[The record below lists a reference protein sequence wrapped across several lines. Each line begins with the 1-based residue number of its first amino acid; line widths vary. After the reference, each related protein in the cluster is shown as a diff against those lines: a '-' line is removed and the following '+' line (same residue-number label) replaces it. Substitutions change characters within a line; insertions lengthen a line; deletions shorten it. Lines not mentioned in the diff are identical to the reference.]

1 MSAFSI
7 LIALVMDFALGDP
20 AWKWHPVRA
29 FGRVIPS
36 VEEYCRT
43 FPVSP
48 RTQGV
53 MFLAINM
60 SVCLVPVLA
69 LSFAASFMGPLRHVV
84 WGAAIYFALGGT
96 CLAREIEDLRAVM
109 SREGPEAGRRK
120 LRLLVSRDVDGM
132 NETAVVSSAIE
143 TLSENFCDSAVAA
156 LLYAALG
163 GPVLAWA
170 HRASNTLDAMVGYK
184 TERYAEFGRASAK
197 LDDAFNFVP
206 SRVAAFLTACAS
218 GSAEKALAVRH
229 ACLRWGRVLASP
241 NAGYPIAAFAG
252 ALGVTL
258 CGPASYFGVFRE
270 KPYIG
275 DGPRPTILDMAGAL
289 SLYWNS
295 LALASALSL
304 VLARLIH
311 G

>member
-1 MSAFSI
+1 MFSI
-7 LIALVMDFALGDP
+7 IIALVMDFVLGDP
-20 AWKWHPVRA
+20 QWEWHPVRA
-29 FGRVIPS
+29 FGRVIPR

-53 MFLAINM
+53 MFLVMNM

-84 WGAAIYFALGGT
+84 WGVALYFALGGT
-96 CLAREIEDLRAVM
+96 CLAREIEGLCTAM
-109 SREGPEAGRRK
+109 SRGGLEAGRQK

-132 NETAVVSSAIE
+132 NEAAIVSSAIE
-143 TLSENFCDSAVAA
+143 TLSENFCDSAVAT

-184 TERYAEFGRASAK
+184 TERYAEFGRASAL

-206 SRVAAFLTACAS
+206 ARVSAFLTACAS
-218 GSAEKALAVRH
+218 GSAARAEAVRH
-229 ACLRWGRVLASP
+229 ACLRWGRSLASP

-258 CGPASYFGVFRE
+258 GGPVSYFGVISE

-275 DGPRPTILDMAGAL
+275 SGPRPTILDMAGAL

-295 LALASALSL
+295 LALASALVL
-304 VLARLIH
+304 VIARLIY

>member
-1 MSAFSI
+1 MSMFSI
-7 LIALVMDFALGDP
+7 VIALVLDFVLGDP

-29 FGRVIPS
+29 FGRMIPR
-36 VEEYCRT
+36 VEKYCRT
-43 FPVSP
+43 FPISP

-53 MFLAINM
+53 MFLVMNM
-60 SVCLVPVLA
+60 SICLVPVLA
-69 LSFAASFMGPLRHVV
+69 LSFAAPFMGPLRHVV
-84 WGAAIYFALGGT
+84 WGGMLYFALGGT
-96 CLAREIEDLRAVM
+96 CLAREVEGLCTAM
-109 SREGPEAGRRK
+109 SREGLTAGRQK

-132 NETAVVSSAIE
+132 NETAIVSSAIE
-143 TLSENFCDSAVAA
+143 TLSENFSDSAVAT

-184 TERYAEFGRASAK
+184 NERYAEFGRASAM
-197 LDDAFNFVP
+197 LDDAFNFAP
-206 SRVAAFLTACAS
+206 ARVSAFLTACAS
-218 GSAEKALAVRH
+218 GSVARAEAVWD
-229 ACLRWGRVLASP
+229 ACFRWGRALASP
-241 NAGYPIAAFAG
+241 NSGYPIAAFAG

-258 CGPASYFGVFRE
+258 CGPVRYFGVMKE

-275 DGPRPTILDMAGAL
+275 NGPRPTILDMSGAL

-295 LALASALSL
+295 LALASAMSL

>member
-1 MSAFSI
+1 MFSI
-7 LIALVMDFALGDP
+7 IIALVLDFVLGDP
-20 AWKWHPVRA
+20 AWKWHPVRI
-29 FGRVIPS
+29 FGKMIPL

-43 FPVSP
+43 FPISP

-53 MFLAINM
+53 MFLVMNM
-60 SVCLVPVLA
+60 SFCLVPVLA
-69 LSFAASFMGPLRHVV
+69 LSLAASFMGPLGHIVRGVTL
-84 WGAAIYFALGGT
+84 YFALGGT
-96 CLAREIEDLRAVM
+96 CLAREVEDLCAAM
-109 SREGPEAGRRK
+109 SRGGPRAGRRK

-132 NETAVVSSAIE
+132 NETEIVSSAIE
-143 TLSENFCDSAVAA
+143 TLSENFSDSAVAT

-184 TERYAEFGRASAK
+184 TERYAKFGRASAK

-206 SRVAAFLTACAS
+206 ARVSAFLTACAS
-218 GSAEKALAVRH
+218 GSVARAEAVWD
-229 ACLRWGRVLASP
+229 ASLRWGRALASP
-241 NAGYPIAAFAG
+241 NSGYPIAAFAG

-258 CGPASYFGVFRE
+258 CGPVRYFGVMSE
-270 KPYIG
+270 KPFIG
-275 DGPRPTILDMAGAL
+275 NGPRPKMSDMATAL

-295 LALASALSL
+295 LALASAMSL
-304 VLARLIH
+304 VLAWLIH

>member
-7 LIALVMDFALGDP
+7 VIALVLDFVLGDP
-20 AWKWHPVRA
+20 AWEWHPVRA
-29 FGRVIPS
+29 FGKVIPR
-36 VEEYCRT
+36 VEAYCRT

-53 MFLAINM
+53 MFLVINM

-69 LSFAASFMGPLRHVV
+69 LSIAASFMGSLRHAV
-84 WGAAIYFALGGT
+84 WGIWIYFALGGT
-96 CLAREIEDLRAVM
+96 CLAREVESLCAAM
-109 SREGPEAGRRK
+109 SRGGLEAGRLK
-120 LRLLVSRDVDGM
+120 LKLLVSRDVDRM
-132 NETAVVSSAIE
+132 DETAIVSSAIE
-143 TLSENFCDSAVAA
+143 TLSENLSDSAVAT

-184 TERYAEFGRASAK
+184 TERYAEFGRASAR
-197 LDDAFNFVP
+197 LDDLFNFLP
-206 SRVAAFLTACAS
+206 ARVSAFLTACAS
-218 GSAEKALAVRH
+218 GSAARAEAVCY
-229 ACLRWGRVLASP
+229 ACLRWGRALASP
-241 NAGYPIAAFAG
+241 NSGYPIAAFAG

-258 CGPASYFGVFRE
+258 CGPVSYFGVFGE

-275 DGPRPTILDMAGAL
+275 NGPRPTILDMAGAL
-289 SLYWNS
+289 SLYWNA

-304 VLARLIH
+304 VLAWLIH

>member
-7 LIALVMDFALGDP
+7 LIALILDFVLGDP
-20 AWKWHPVRA
+20 AWEWHPVRA
-29 FGRVIPS
+29 FGKVIPR

-53 MFLAINM
+53 MFLVMNM
-60 SVCLVPVLA
+60 LICLVPVLA
-69 LSFAASFMGPLRHVV
+69 LSIAASFMGPLGHVV
-84 WGAAIYFALGGT
+84 WGIELYFALGGT
-96 CLAREIEDLRAVM
+96 CLAREVEGLCAAM
-109 SREGPEAGRRK
+109 SRGGLEAGRLK
-120 LRLLVSRDVDGM
+120 LKLLVSRDVDGM
-132 NETAVVSSAIE
+132 DETAIVSSAIE
-143 TLSENFCDSAVAA
+143 TLSENLSDSAVAT

-184 TERYAEFGRASAK
+184 TERYAEFGRASAR

-206 SRVAAFLTACAS
+206 ARVSAFMTACAS
-218 GSAEKALAVRH
+218 GSVARAEAVRL
-229 ACLRWGRVLASP
+229 ACLRWGRALASP
-241 NAGYPIAAFAG
+241 NSGYPIAAFAG

-258 CGPASYFGVFRE
+258 CGPVRYFGVVSE

-275 DGPRPTILDMAGAL
+275 NGPRPTILDVAGAL
-289 SLYWNS
+289 SLYWNT
-295 LALASALSL
+295 LALASVLSF